1 MAAFNPAPS
10 LMIFAFFPSTSAAI
24 KMSQADLH
32 KAGPPNK
39 AYFTLP
45 LEREREE
52 IHIYYKS
59 MAGNLRALPTGQR
72 RLTSH
77 YTSMNK

>member
-1 MAAFNPAPS
+1 
-10 LMIFAFFPSTSAAI
+10 
-24 KMSQADLH
+24 MSQADLL

-39 AYFTLP
+39 AYFTSP

-59 MAGNLRALPTGQR
+59 MAGNLRALPAGQR
-72 RLTSH
+72 QLTSH
-77 YTSMNK
+77 YMGMNK